1 MERDNDNK
9 LGKRRRKQTPHYD
22 PAKVAAERQWAGKLP
37 LLQPSHEPAV
47 PLPPASGSA
56 ALVEALGGGAAFLV
70 DQGVVPE
77 SPPAPAEDPQQN
89 NPVANFA
96 MGVVGAVSGFVSG
109 LRGVFAGDP
118 ALVAEAKRDQ
128 MSACA
133 DDVNHEDMSDENDK
147 NDDSERSGSSKAVDM
162 YGVPPGPLIANRRK
176 EAAALK
182 RIVDKTDDQE
192 RRYEKV
198 RNWLEN
204 IYGNPE
210 KPYDNTGYFV
220 VPDSVEIRDREV
232 GEEDLNWNEHGPL
245 ANGRGFANHLG
256 DRNRPLPNALRK
268 IIQRTRMKVDIGHP
282 DNPVEDMDAGNT
294 VFTTQ
299 DPKPVLFTVVGPH
312 GIGKS
317 DSFPIQPLN
326 SPNDWRIEQN
336 GNDDPEYRLYGGFFA
351 VIEDGTSIVEDGDP
365 DLPVFDAK
373 WEGWF
378 HAHYDQVTGPVWVWP
393 ADGHIYIYI
402 ELPESQYCTIEKCQD
417 DGVDYSL
424 VIPGISAG
432 NSPEEYSIW
441 IRHAGVNPEERGLS
455 SCDSKHDSD
464 GDHNSGNFKALEQ
477 KYAKNPE
484 QPVVVQGRYD
494 EDSMQSVNSADLG
507 SVSAFEG
514 ERSSSSGDWTG
525 DSADGDAGD
534 DSSAQ
539 ESDRQAA
546 RNPAGGAAVAGAP
559 AGGAAGGAAGAAA
572 GATGPTRECFVC
584 WNHSAVWIP
593 WDCHHQFGGLCQD
606 CYVEIPAEG
615 LGRDF
620 IHTKKCPLCKHVSV
634 WAKHPNA
641 Q

>member
-1 MERDNDNK
+1 MEPNNDK
-9 LGKRRRKQTPHYD
+9 TLGKRRRMPTRHYN
-22 PAKVAAERQWAGKLP
+22 PAEVAALPQWAGAGQLP
-37 LLQPSHEPAV
+37 LLQPSHT
-47 PLPPASGSA
+47 GSA
-56 ALVEALGGGAAFLV
+56 ALFAALGGGQAHLEA
-70 DQGVVPE
+70 QEVVLE
-77 SPPAPAEDPQQN
+77 SPPAPAEAPE

-96 MGVVGAVSGFVSG
+96 MGVVGAVSGFISG
-109 LRGVFAGDP
+109 LRGVFANDP
-118 ALVAEAKRDQ
+118 ALVAEAKRDG
-128 MSACA
+128 MSDCP
-133 DDVNHEDMSDENDK
+133 DNVNDPDMSDENSVNNSQK
-147 NDDSERSGSSKAVDM
+147 SGSSKAVDG
-162 YGVPPGPLIANRRK
+162 YGVPPGPLMANRRL

-182 RIVDKTDDQE
+182 RIADRTDDQE
-192 RRYEKV
+192 RRYDKV
-198 RNWLEN
+198 RTWLEN
-204 IYGNPE
+204 IDGNPE
-210 KPYDNTGYFV
+210 NPYDNANHFV
-220 VPDSVEIRDREV
+220 YDGETYPREETREQWDQD
-232 GEEDLNWNEHGPL
+232 GDL
-245 ANGRGFANHLG
+245 RTYYNHLG
-256 DRNRPLPNALRK
+256 AQDRPLPRALRR
-268 IIQRTRMKVDIGHP
+268 IIQRTRMKVDIGPP
-282 DNPVEDMDAGNT
+282 DKPVEDMDAGNT

-299 DPKPVLFTVVGPH
+299 DPKSVLFTVVGPH
-312 GIGKS
+312 GIENS

-326 SPNDWRIEQN
+326 SPNDWKIEQN
-336 GNDDPEYRLYGGFFA
+336 GNGDPEYRLYGGFFA
-351 VIEDGTSIVEDGDP
+351 VIEDGTSIVENGDEEMP
-365 DLPVFDAK
+365 TFDAK

-378 HAHYDQVTGPVWVWP
+378 HARYDQVTGPVWVWP

-464 GDHNSGNFKALEQ
+464 GDHDPGNFKDLEQ

-494 EDSMQSVNSADLG
+494 DDSMESVNSADLG
-507 SVSAFEG
+507 SVSAAEG

-559 AGGAAGGAAGAAA
+559 AGGAAGGAAGAAGGAA
-572 GATGPTRECFVC
+572 GAAGPTRKCFVQFC
-584 WNHSAVWIP
+584 DRPAVWIP
-593 WDCHHQFGGLCQD
+593 WDCHHEFGGLCQD

-620 IHTKKCPLCKHVSV
+620 VHTKQCPLCKRVKV
-634 WAKHPNA
+634 WAKHPSA